1 MDNGRDIMRKKLA
14 IFLVS
19 GLFVSLLFCCGYGFY
34 MQEMDNMQIVLRIS
48 GRGGYRSLRL
58 YQGISAYHIAG
69 IRVPR

>member
-34 MQEMDNMQIVLRIS
+34 MQIVLRIS